1 MTMAD
6 GRKPTGKHPDKR
18 LSPAFVRKASK
29 PGRYYDGNGLFLKID
44 PSGAKRWG
52 QRLVIHG
59 RQRTLGLGGCALVSL
74 AEARQAAL
82 ENRKIA
88 RAGGDPLARRHI
100 SETPSFEA
108 AAATVIDLHRHGW
121 RNEKHAAQWEA
132 TLRGYVFP
140 RLGQRSVA
148 DITTA
153 DVMAVLMP
161 IWSEKPETARRVR
174 QRISTVM
181 KWAVA
186 QGYRADNP
194 AGDAIG
200 AALPKHNG
208 NAKRH
213 HRALPHGEVAAAIE
227 VVRGSGAGIAVKLA
241 FEFLVLTTAR
251 SGEVRLATWDEI
263 DRDAATWT
271 VPAARMKAGP
281 EHRVP
286 LSERALAIL
295 DEAQA
300 LADGS
305 GLVFPGTRT
314 GKPLSDMTLSKLM
327 RDLGLDAVP
336 HGFCSSFRDWAA
348 ECTNAVPAIMEAALA
363 HTVRD
368 KVEAAYNRTDL
379 FERRRALM
387 NQWAA
392 YLDDVAGT
400 VVPLTRRGGR
410 TNA

>member
-1 MTMAD
+1 MAVR
-6 GRKPTGKHPDKR
+6 RKPKGKHPEKA

-29 PGRYYDGNGLFLKID
+29 PGRYNDGNGLFLKID

-59 RQRTLGLGGCALVSL
+59 RQRTLGLGGCAFVSL
-74 AEARQAAL
+74 AEAREAAL
-82 ENRKIA
+82 ANRKIA
-88 RAGGDPLARRHI
+88 RAGGDPLAQRRRTADI
-100 SETPSFEA
+100 PTFEA
-108 AAATVIDLHRHGW
+108 AAATVIELHRHGW

-132 TLRGYVFP
+132 TLRAYVYS
-140 RLGQRSVA
+140 RIGQRSVA
-148 DITTA
+148 NITTA

-161 IWSEKPETARRVR
+161 IWNEKPETARRVR

-186 QGYRADNP
+186 KGYRGDNP

-208 NAKRH
+208 KTKRH

-227 VVRGSGAGIAVKLA
+227 AVRNSNAGRSVQLA
-241 FEFLVLTTAR
+241 FEFLVLTAAR

-263 DRDAATWT
+263 DRDAKTWT
-271 VPAARMKAGP
+271 VPASRMKAGR

-295 DEAQA
+295 DEVQA
-300 LADGS
+300 LSDGS

-327 RDLGLDAVP
+327 RDLDLDAVP
-336 HGFCSSFRDWAA
+336 HGFRSSFRDWAA
-348 ECTNAVPAIMEAALA
+348 ECTNAPRDVMEAALA

-387 NQWAA
+387 DQWAS
-392 YLDDVAGT
+392 YLDGAASA
-400 VVPLTRRGGR
+400 VVPMVRRRGQA
-410 TNA
+410 NA

>member
-1 MTMAD
+1 MAD
-6 GRKPTGKHPDKR
+6 GRKPKGKHPDKA

-29 PGRYYDGNGLFLKID
+29 PGRYNDGNGLFLKVD

-74 AEARQAAL
+74 AEAREAAL
-82 ENRKIA
+82 ANRKIA
-88 RAGGDPLARRHI
+88 RAGGDPLAQRRLTTD
-100 SETPSFEA
+100 TPTFES
-108 AAATVIDLHRHGW
+108 AAATVIELHRHGW
-121 RNEKHAAQWEA
+121 RSEKHAAQWEA
-132 TLRGYVFP
+132 TLRTYVHP
-140 RLGQRSVA
+140 HLGKRSVA

-161 IWSEKPETARRVR
+161 IWNEKPETARRVR
-174 QRISTVM
+174 QRVSTVM

-186 QGYRADNP
+186 QGYRGDNP

-208 NAKRH
+208 KTKRH

-227 VVRGSGAGIAVKLA
+227 AVRGSNAGRSVKLA
-241 FEFLVLTTAR
+241 FEFLVLTAAR

-263 DRDAATWT
+263 DRDAKTWT
-271 VPAARMKAGP
+271 VPASRMKAGR

-295 DEAQA
+295 DEVQA
-300 LADGS
+300 LSDGS

-327 RDLGLDAVP
+327 RDLDLDAVP
-336 HGFCSSFRDWAA
+336 HGFRSSFRDWAA
-348 ECTNAVPAIMEAALA
+348 ECTNAPRDVMEAALA

-387 NQWAA
+387 DQWAS
-392 YLDDVAGT
+392 YLDGAAGA
-400 VVPLTRRGGR
+400 VVTMVRRKGQA
-410 TNA
+410 NA

>member
-1 MTMAD
+1 MAD
-6 GRKPTGKHPDKR
+6 GRKPTGRHPDKR

-29 PGRYYDGNGLFLKID
+29 SGRYYDGNGLFLKID

-88 RAGGDPLARRHI
+88 RAGGDPLAQSRRTTNI
-100 SETPSFEA
+100 PTFEA

-161 IWSEKPETARRVR
+161 IWNEKPETARRVR

-208 NAKRH
+208 KAKRH
-213 HRALPHGEVAAAIE
+213 HRALPHGEVAAAIKA
-227 VVRGSGAGIAVKLA
+227 VRGSGAGIAVKLA
-241 FEFLVLTTAR
+241 FEFLVLTAAR

-263 DRDAATWT
+263 DKKAKTWT
-271 VPAARMKAGP
+271 VPASRMKAGL

-286 LSERALAIL
+286 LCDRALAIL
-295 DEAQA
+295 DEARA

-305 GLVFPGTRT
+305 GLVFPGTRV

-327 RDLGLDAVP
+327 RDLGLEAVP
-336 HGFCSSFRDWAA
+336 HGFRSSFRNWAG
-348 ECTNAVPAIMEAALA
+348 ECANAPREVMELSLA
-363 HTVRD
+363 HTVRN

-379 FERRRALM
+379 FERRRTLM
-387 NQWAA
+387 DQWAS
-392 YLDDVAGT
+392 YLDGADGA
-400 VVPLTRRGGR
+400 VVPMVRHGS
-410 TNA
+410 

>member
-1 MTMAD
+1 MAE

-140 RLGQRSVA
+140 RLGKRSVA
-148 DITTA
+148 DISTA

-161 IWSEKPETARRVR
+161 IWNEKPETARRVR

-208 NAKRH
+208 KSKRH

-227 VVRGSGAGIAVKLA
+227 TVRGSGAGIAVKLA
-241 FEFLVLTTAR
+241 FEFLILTAAR

-263 DRDAATWT
+263 DKEAATWT
-271 VPAARMKAGP
+271 VPAARMKAGL

-286 LSERALAIL
+286 LCDRAMAIL
-295 DEAQA
+295 DEARA
-300 LADGS
+300 IADGS
-305 GLVFPGTRT
+305 RLIFPGTRA

-327 RDLGLDAVP
+327 RDLGLDGVP
-336 HGFCSSFRDWAA
+336 HGFRSSFRDWAA
-348 ECTNAVPAIMEAALA
+348 ECTNASREVMEAALA
-363 HTVRD
+363 HTVRNT
-368 KVEAAYNRTDL
+368 VEAAYSRTDL
-379 FERRRALM
+379 FERRRTLM
-387 NQWAA
+387 DQWAS
-392 YLDDVAGT
+392 YLDGTAGA
-400 VVPLTRRGGR
+400 VLPMVRHGK
-410 TNA
+410 